1 MGVSDSY
8 LTKSEVQRLLGVTT
22 FGMRRLARKYDKFPK
37 PTERPYSPFNREE
50 SQEVWNGT
58 EVYSWAAKTAE
69 LAHRGALLRRPL
81 PEDPAPGRWGGY
93 KDTVRGPALDWHTA
107 LGVIRE
113 GELPATWPKDGRV
126 AWTGGGSLARPLTG
140 ADESYQTLAGARVD
154 GKPRLTVTGVKL
166 GEMSVASSR
175 GPATVPAWLFDLK
188 GYGSPLKQAAVIP
201 SKLPQPPIERSRDIA
216 GHPLNQ
222 LVQVSADGRSVTVVA
237 LHGACDDGPVV
248 DVLETRG
255 SVVLSAS
262 VKDRKD
268 DGDCTKQLLQQQ
280 VTVKLDRSV
289 GDRVLLDAHTGRPV
303 PYKPPHGPSPSW
315 S

>member
-1 MGVSDSY
+1 M
-8 LTKSEVQRLLGVTT
+8 
-22 FGMRRLARKYDKFPK
+22 
-37 PTERPYSPFNREE
+37 
-50 SQEVWNGT
+50 
-58 EVYSWAAKTAE
+58 
-69 LAHRGALLRRPL
+69 
-81 PEDPAPGRWGGY
+81 
-93 KDTVRGPALDWHTA
+93 
-107 LGVIRE
+107 
-113 GELPATWPKDGRV
+113 

-140 ADESYQTLAGARVD
+140 ADEAYQTLAGARVG

-188 GYGSPLKQAAVIP
+188 GYGSPLKQAAVTP

-216 GHPLNQ
+216 GHSLNQ

-268 DGDCTKQLLQQQ
+268 DGNCTKQLLQQQ

-303 PYKPPHGPSPSW
+303 PYKPPHRPSPSW